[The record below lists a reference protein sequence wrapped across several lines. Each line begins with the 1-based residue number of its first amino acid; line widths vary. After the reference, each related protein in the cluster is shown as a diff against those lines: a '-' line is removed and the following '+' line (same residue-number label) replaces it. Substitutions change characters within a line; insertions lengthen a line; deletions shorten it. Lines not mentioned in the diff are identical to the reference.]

1 MNAAESY
8 IKIRQD
14 IVRLLV
20 DERKAQKLT
29 QETLAK
35 RLTIQRSNLARFE
48 RGEQNPSLDFLT
60 SQVSPPPLSEAKA
73 VGWDLLVSVGVQAP
87 TEIAA

>member
-60 SQVSPPPLSEAKA
+60 SQVSPPPSLRLEA
-73 VGWDLLVSVGVQAP
+73 GDLLVSVGVQAP